1 MVFSRPLKIV
11 FLFVSMPVGGAE
23 DFALGVYPHLGPEI
37 QARFVCLRELGT
49 LGEEALSAGLPVE
62 CLDLFRSKRI
72 NPFSIWRLSRW
83 LRRAGVDAVH
93 SQTHHAH
100 IFGVAAARLAG
111 ILSVVHQQKTLEEL
125 PARKRFLLRRCLH
138 GADAVIALSAET
150 RTQMQTGL
158 GIPVGKIHVVPNAV
172 DTSVFQPAC
181 DTAEARRA
189 LGLAAEGFT
198 LCCVGSMHPVKN
210 HGAIIEALGILLSRG
225 QRPPRVVF
233 VGDGPARPALE
244 SLGRGKG
251 VGDRIVFAGRQ
262 RPVVPWLHAADAF
275 VLASAWEGQPL
286 AMLQAISCGLP
297 VLASRIEGNTAILG
311 AGHPGLFEP
320 RDAHALADLIST
332 AMEPGG
338 KRGFMVAPGAAGIPS
353 TRQAAAQLKAVYRSL
368 Q

>member
-23 DFALGVYPHLGPEI
+23 DFALGVYPHLGPEV
-37 QARFVCLRELGT
+37 QARFVCLREFGP
-49 LGEEALSAGLPVE
+49 LGEEALSGGLPVE

-72 NPFSIWRLSRW
+72 NPFSVWRLSRW
-83 LRRAGVDAVH
+83 LRRAGVDIVH

-111 ILSVVHQQKTLEEL
+111 IRSVVHQQKTLEEL

-150 RTQMQTGL
+150 RSQMQNGF
-158 GIPVGKIHVVPNAV
+158 GIPGGKIHVVPNAV
-172 DTSVFQPAC
+172 DISVFQPAC
-181 DTAEARRA
+181 DAAEARRA
-189 LGLAAEGFT
+189 LGLDGEGFT
-198 LCCVGSMHPVKN
+198 LCCVGSLHPVKN

-225 QRPPRVVF
+225 LRPPRVLF

-244 SLGRGKG
+244 SMARGKG
-251 VGDRIVFAGRQ
+251 VGGLVVFAGRQ

-311 AGHPGLFEP
+311 GSHPGLFDP
-320 RDAHALADLIST
+320 RDSHALADLISA

-338 KRGFMVAPGAAGIPS
+338 KQGLAAPVAAGIPS
-353 TRQAAAQLKAVYRSL
+353 TQRAAAQLKAVYQSL
-368 Q
+368 E